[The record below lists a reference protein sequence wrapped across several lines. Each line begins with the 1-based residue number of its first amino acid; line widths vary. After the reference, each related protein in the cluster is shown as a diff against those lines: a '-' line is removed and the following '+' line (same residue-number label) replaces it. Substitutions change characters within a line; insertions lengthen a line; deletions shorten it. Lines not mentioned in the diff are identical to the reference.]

1 MFEIKEEDKEKV
13 EKLIN
18 DIKETELK
26 INLSENMHLIQLFYR
41 IGEFVSKSSDAKII
55 EKLFVKLRLEHSKEK
70 YFDINNLDLMRRF
83 YEEYATDE
91 ETVRKL
97 SRLSWEHVTIL
108 IKYVKDKKNRIWYIE
123 KCLEEYWSSGD
134 LLTCICEDVEK

>member
-55 EKLFVKLRLEHSKEK
+55 EKLFVKLRT
-70 YFDINNLDLMRRF
+70 F
-83 YEEYATDE
+83 
-91 ETVRKL
+91 
-97 SRLSWEHVTIL
+97 
-108 IKYVKDKKNRIWYIE
+108 
-123 KCLEEYWSSGD
+123 
-134 LLTCICEDVEK
+134 